1 MPSDAAA
8 SCPSCRRGT
17 VPGDQFCTSCGWSF
31 APRRPFVAD
40 GSGHAAARSGVIAD
54 RYRLIGEGGRGATST
69 VYLAFDIPAARFVA
83 VKLLH
88 SDPALRRRFARE
100 KEVVR
105 ALSHPNMLPQLDA
118 WETDDAAVAV
128 MPWVDGSSLRDLLA
142 TCGALTPPEI
152 VFIVGCVSDA
162 LANAHAAGI
171 VHRDVKPANI
181 LLDST
186 GWPWLCD
193 FGVAKHADSPD
204 LTRTGAAPG
213 SPAYMSPEQMH
224 GDATAS
230 SDQYSLGVV
239 AFELLSGARPFTGSL
254 LKVQLAH
261 LNAAPP
267 TLVPGDDPLAQRL
280 AALIVRMMAK
290 SPESRWP
297 DLATLRAELDR
308 GDVDLVAA
316 RAQLASRVALWR
328 RQQAL
333 HHLLHDVLHDVM
345 HDVPNDVVNEVPNDL
360 PTEAPPEVVRATPKS
375 SRSITVKRAFPTPP
389 PTPVLTPA
397 SLRAPVVVKRPTP
410 QMPTDALAESVA
422 PYVAATAT
430 PIAPATSA
438 PPIRMAA
445 PRRGRQLVVG
455 VGVGI
460 VLVSILWMLQS
471 RMSAAPGSASDTESG
486 TPPAQNDSTVGDTMP
501 SEARGAAAR

>member
-1 MPSDAAA
+1 MPFDAAV
-8 SCPSCRRGT
+8 SCPNCRRGT

-31 APRRPFVAD
+31 APRRPIVAD
-40 GSGHAAARSGVIAD
+40 GAGHAAVHGGVIAD
-54 RYRLIGEGGRGATST
+54 RYRLIGEGARGATST
-69 VYLAFDIPAARFVA
+69 VYLACDMPTSRFVA

-100 KEVVR
+100 QEVVR
-105 ALSHPNMLPQLDA
+105 ALSHPNILPQIDA
-118 WETDDAAVAV
+118 WETDDTAFAV
-128 MPWVDGSSLRDLLA
+128 MPWVEGASLRDLL
-142 TCGALTPPEI
+142 TTYGALTPPEI
-152 VFIVGCVSDA
+152 VFIVGYVSDA

-193 FGVAKHADSPD
+193 FGVAKHTDSPD

-316 RAQLASRVALWR
+316 RTQLSTRVARLR

-333 HHLLHDVLHDVM
+333 RDLMRDLLRDLMRD
-345 HDVPNDVVNEVPNDL
+345 VPNDL
-360 PTEAPPEVVRATPKS
+360 PNELPPQSVRATPKS

-389 PTPVLTPA
+389 PAPVSTPLSNPA
-397 SLRAPVVVKRPTP
+397 SSRAPVVIKRPTP
-410 QMPTDALAESVA
+410 QLPPESLAETVA

-430 PIAPATSA
+430 PMT
-438 PPIRMAA
+438 PPPFAQPVRTVA

-471 RMSAAPGSASDTESG
+471 RMSAASGEESG
-486 TPPAQNDSTVGDTMP
+486 AAPAQNDGTTRDTMS
-501 SEARGAAAR
+501 SEGRGAATR